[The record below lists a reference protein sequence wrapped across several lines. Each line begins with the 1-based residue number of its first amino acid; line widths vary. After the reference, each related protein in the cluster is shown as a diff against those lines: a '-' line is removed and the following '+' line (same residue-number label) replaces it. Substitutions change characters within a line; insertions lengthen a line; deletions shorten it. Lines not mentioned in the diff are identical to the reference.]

1 MYSAVFQANKKK
13 KLVKVKIVSILAA
26 PPLKATYMKGILLL
40 RVLAHTSCGND
51 RQTPLLLYRTLIIYK
66 LKNGCKINSSS
77 TEARLRVLDSVH
89 HAGVRLSSG
98 AFRSSPILSLLVDAG
113 FLPLDLRRQ
122 SILLRCW
129 YHVQRLP
136 NSVSCEVVSRDSSFR
151 LYVSHPSLPNLL
163 VLGLHLLCD
172 IKCTFF
178 HFCNSL

>member
-26 PPLKATYMKGILLL
+26 PLLKATYMKGILLL

-89 HAGVRLSSG
+89 HAGVCLATN
-98 AFRSSPILSLLVDAG
+98 AFRSSPIPSLLSFHRTWVVSPYCWSDG
-113 FLPLDLRRQ
+113 DLVCQ
-122 SILLRCW
+122 SFAIDVHKCMCVTRVSLNL
-129 YHVQRLP
+129 
-136 NSVSCEVVSRDSSFR
+136 SVS
-151 LYVSHPSLPNLL
+151 
-163 VLGLHLLCD
+163 GLHQLRW
-172 IKCTFF
+172 
-178 HFCNSL
+178 H